1 MLVKLRIDGT
11 NPLLSNEI
19 CCGPD
24 LKKKNDGKQSMLGS
38 FPLLFLMGVLI
49 NE

>member
-1 MLVKLRIDGT
+1 MGGI

-19 CCGPD
+19 YCGSD
-24 LKKKNDGKQSMLGS
+24 IKKKNNDGKQSMLGM